1 VALDNPEL
9 DAADSFQVAHGGAAV
24 APAEVGGEDPPAAH
38 GQQQPNGGEGDQP
51 PVLGLAP
58 AGHGSVGQQRRV
70 GVDRAGG
77 RS

>member
-1 VALDNPEL
+1 
-9 DAADSFQVAHGGAAV
+9 
-24 APAEVGGEDPPAAH
+24 
-38 GQQQPNGGEGDQP
+38 
-51 PVLGLAP
+51 LAP